1 MAVSICVNLC
11 QFVAVAVSNLW
22 LWQVGFVAVA
32 VLLTPVDSAITAVF
46 VLFAEDPQQLRVV
59 SPEWVAVAGSGCG
72 WVAVAVAV
80 DGCGCHFGSGWV
92 AVSWASLD
100 ARGQCGQNDTE

>member
-1 MAVSICVNLC
+1 M
-11 QFVAVAVSNLW
+11 W

-72 WVAVAVAV
+72 CGWVAVAVAV
-80 DGCGCHFGSGWV
+80 DGCGSGCGCGCAWMVIV
-92 AVSWASLD
+92 AVTLD
-100 ARGQCGQNDTE
+100 AR